1 MFGDESSNGSDE
13 VESDGAMVNSE
24 NRQVDYITYGQEE
37 HTHADEYDEVA
48 LNEVLFGDMNEGD
61 SFDIE
66 NIDLVILSGY

>member
-13 VESDGAMVNSE
+13 VESDGAMVTE